1 MQGLRRSQ
9 RALMGCSDRLEASV
23 GAGGKDERNECQEH
37 GEGGVH
43 NQTQR
48 GTPVD
53 HRFKL

>member
-9 RALMGCSDRLEASV
+9 RELMGCLGRLEASV
-23 GAGGKDERNECQEH
+23 RAGGKDERNECQEH
-37 GEGGVH
+37 GEGGTR

>member
-1 MQGLRRSQ
+1 
-9 RALMGCSDRLEASV
+9 MGCLGRLEASV

-37 GEGGVH
+37 GEGGTR

>member
-9 RALMGCSDRLEASV
+9 RALMGCLDSLEASV

>member
-1 MQGLRRSQ
+1 
-9 RALMGCSDRLEASV
+9 MGCLDRLEASV
-23 GAGGKDERNECQEH
+23 GAGGKDERNECQGH

-43 NQTQR
+43 NQTQG

>member
-1 MQGLRRSQ
+1 MQGLRGSQ
-9 RALMGCSDRLEASV
+9 RALMGCLDRLEASV
-23 GAGGKDERNECQEH
+23 GAGGKDERNECQGH

-48 GTPVD
+48 DTPVD